1 MPLVLLRVLF
11 FSANESLL
19 FMDALTQTFFS
30 EITYVNE
37 KVGVVKRHRKVV
49 LYFLVYKL
57 YVYCQGICRDVITV
71 LINLV

>member
-1 MPLVLLRVLF
+1 MPLVLLCVPF

-19 FMDALTQTFFS
+19 FMDALTQTFFN

-57 YVYCQGICRDVITV
+57 YCQGICRDVITA